1 MCGADTFSCMPFSNA
16 GSQVPTVDLVE
27 INSLREFSLHES
39 FLQRVSRTHDPV
51 IKRLKFFIIN
61 GWPEHIPSSLLPFSM
76 LCEEYTVQSGIVYRG
91 CRIVPPLS
99 MRNTILQ
106 QMHTGH
112 PGICRM
118 LRLAR
123 QYVW

>member
-1 MCGADTFSCMPFSNA
+1 M
-16 GSQVPTVDLVE
+16 
-27 INSLREFSLHES
+27 
-39 FLQRVSRTHDPV
+39 
-51 IKRLKFFIIN
+51 
-61 GWPEHIPSSLLPFSM
+61 
-76 LCEEYTVQSGIVYRG
+76 QSGIVYRG

-123 QYVW
+123 QYVWWPSIDADVNAFVQHCATCQMNARKRTNAKLASWEDAEDFFERIHIDVAFYRNHSLSISHYNGNCGCFFSLGGMPIS